1 MKIGQKNNWIYT
13 KVYLIETQNQLLDNR
28 KKHLEDLKKSL
39 WYLQDE
45 IGQIEKHKVELTI
58 KMKSLILWI

>member
-45 IGQIEKHKVELTI
+45 IGQIEKHK
-58 KMKSLILWI
+58 